1 MSKFR
6 TVRRDPSRPG
16 ARRTRR
22 QGRLLI
28 AGLTS
33 VAGLAGVAS
42 LTGLHLVAANQIL
55 GDRFSHVAVG
65 KVGNDVGGQGT
76 VGKRGEGDGG
86 QGDVGK
92 GGEGDG
98 GTPVDCDSNDLIKKL
113 TLANAGSGGVLRLA
127 YQCTYVLTANDGL
140 GNGLPVI
147 FKPITIK
154 GNDATIVRAAN
165 AAEPAGFRIFNVGNA
180 GDLRLKH
187 LTVKGGKTG
196 NAQGGGGILVQTGG
210 ALHITDSTVSHNTT
224 TNLAKGGAA
233 IANHGT
239 TTVAHS
245 TLSDN
250 STNARGGAIVS
261 TGSLTVEDSQLTH
274 NNASSGGGLAIS
286 SGVALISNSTVS
298 NNNTPSGIN
307 GGGGIAT
314 FGGITTV
321 NHSTISDN
329 TTGIG
334 GGIFS
339 LGGSQFTLRHSTVD
353 RNTSAYGG
361 GGIAIYNFG
370 ELVIEDSAVTA
381 NTTGGNGGGIAS
393 ATIFTN
399 NKNQSIVTLRRSH
412 ISLNKAIGPHSIGGG
427 IVTAHGS
434 LSLTGT
440 RVTENSSTIQAGGV
454 QTNTKA
460 VVDSES
466 AIINNRPTNCL
477 GSTQPVPNCFG

>member
-1 MSKFR
+1 MKRIFFAAF
-6 TVRRDPSRPG
+6 V
-16 ARRTRR
+16 A
-22 QGRLLI
+22 
-28 AGLTS
+28 ALTS
-33 VAGLAGVAS
+33 VS
-42 LTGLHLVAANQIL
+42 
-55 GDRFSHVAVG
+55 
-65 KVGNDVGGQGT
+65 
-76 VGKRGEGDGG
+76 
-86 QGDVGK
+86 
-92 GGEGDG
+92 
-98 GTPVDCDSNDLIKKL
+98 
-113 TLANAGSGGVLRLA
+113 
-127 YQCTYVLTANDGL
+127 
-140 GNGLPVI
+140 
-147 FKPITIK
+147 
-154 GNDATIVRAAN
+154 AN
-165 AAEPAGFRIFNVGNA
+165 AADMAYKSAPMAQAAYNWTGFYI
-180 GDLRLKH
+180 
-187 LTVKGGKTG
+187 
-196 NAQGGGGILVQTGG
+196 G
-210 ALHITDSTVSHNTT
+210 A
-224 TNLAKGGAA
+224 
-233 IANHGT
+233 
-239 TTVAHS
+239 
-245 TLSDN
+245 
-250 STNARGGAIVS
+250 
-261 TGSLTVEDSQLTH
+261 
-274 NNASSGGGLAIS
+274 
-286 SGVALISNSTVS
+286 
-298 NNNTPSGIN
+298 N

-339 LGGSQFTLRHSTVD
+339 LGGSQFTLRHSTVG

-370 ELVIEDSAVTA
+370 ALVIEDSAVTA